1 MLPRPDHWLAV
12 KSRKPAAIQAVLRL
26 HNPRPCSRLE
36 GLLGEQ
42 RFFIAPPRQGWIVVI
57 GSGLPDPAVDVD
69 ACFRFVV
76 DLGRKLGQVR
86 FFSASRI
93 LHHHAWVRVEGG
105 RGVRAYAWAGETLCS
120 QGLRTPA
127 EKELGLKCFDY
138 AESPDGAPWV
148 RRELVAANADKVP
161 LLAARWS
168 LDPALVDEGF
178 LAQEQGIAGEPC

>member
-1 MLPRPDHWLAV
+1 MGLLLPLILMTLSVGTAIVLLVVGWATASTAASGKADSSGQGLLAHTGLLPRPDHWLAV
-12 KSRKPAAIQAVLRL
+12 KSRKPAAIQVALRL

-36 GLLGEQ
+36 GLLGEP

-76 DLGRKLGQVR
+76 DLSRKLGQVQ

-105 RGVRAYAWAGETLCS
+105 R
-120 QGLRTPA
+120 
-127 EKELGLKCFDY
+127 
-138 AESPDGAPWV
+138 
-148 RRELVAANADKVP
+148 N
-161 LLAARWS
+161 
-168 LDPALVDEGF
+168 GF
-178 LAQEQGIAGEPC
+178 GGRVEE